1 MKQFKLQ
8 NYYKNPQ
15 NIEVSE
21 SLSSLSMLN
30 NLLTNYPTK
39 AINSLSQLRVSQ
51 LKISILDI
59 GAAVSITPFVCLH
72 ESVFLL
78 ILFFMVVFSL

>member
-51 LKISILDI
+51 LEDYYFGYRCS
-59 GAAVSITPFVCLH
+59 CLYDTFCP
-72 ESVFLL
+72 SA
-78 ILFFMVVFSL
+78 